1 MTHFRRKTNAF
12 FFGVE
17 EPAKADQLT
26 YYGSLV
32 ASAVM
37 TMLAVVSVW

>member
-1 MTHFRRKTNAF
+1 MTQIRRKTNAY

-17 EPAKADQLT
+17 EPAMSDQLT
-26 YYGSLV
+26 YYGSIV

-37 TMLAVVSVW
+37 TVLAVVVAW